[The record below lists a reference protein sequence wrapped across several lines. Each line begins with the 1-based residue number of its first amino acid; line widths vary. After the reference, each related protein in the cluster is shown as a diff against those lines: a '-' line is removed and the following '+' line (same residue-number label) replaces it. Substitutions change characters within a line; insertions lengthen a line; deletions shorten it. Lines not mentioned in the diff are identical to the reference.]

1 MALQRLATFAP
12 NDVTVVI
19 TQQSTGIAHIVSG
32 YSEDSIVNIERNAET
47 FTMYTGAD
55 NTSTRIY
62 NANKSAVITLSLQQT
77 SASNDILS
85 QLYRNDADSRDSSG
99 LFSLSIVDASGRSKY
114 FSDDAYIGVVPNSAF
129 ANSMQTRDWVL
140 HAHNLDTFIGGNA
153 VLTPEDQA
161 TLVTLGYQPDAR
173 WVIGA

>member
-1 MALQRLATFAP
+1 MATQRLATFSP

-19 TQQSTGIAHIVSG
+19 TQPSSGIAHIVSG

-47 FTMYTGAD
+47 FTLYTGAD

-62 NANKSAVITLSLQQT
+62 NANKSATVTLSLQQT

-85 QLYRNDADSRDSSG
+85 LLYANDSATRNASG
-99 LFSLSIVDASGRSKY
+99 LFSLQISDASGRSRF
-114 FSDDAYIGVVPNSAF
+114 FSDDAYVGVVPNTAF

-140 HAHNLDTFIGGNA
+140 HAHNLDTYIGGNA
-153 VLTPEDQA
+153 ILSPDDQDVI
-161 TLVTLGYQPDAR
+161 TTLGGSIDAK
-173 WVIGA
+173 WIG

>member
-1 MALQRLATFAP
+1 MANQRLATFAP
-12 NDVTVVI
+12 NDVNVVI
-19 TQQSTGIAHIVSG
+19 TQDSTGIAHIVSG

-85 QLYRNDADSRDSSG
+85 LLYANDSASRNSSG
-99 LFSLSIVDASGRSKY
+99 LFSLQISDSSGRSRY
-114 FSDDAYIGVVPNSAF
+114 FSDDAYVGVVPNSAF
-129 ANSMQTRDWVL
+129 ANSMQTRDWVI
-140 HAHNLDTFIGGNA
+140 HAHNLDTYIGGNA
-153 VLTPEDQA
+153 LLSPEDQDVI
-161 TLVTLGYQPDAR
+161 TTLGGTIDAK
-173 WVIGA
+173 WIA